1 MSGIQR
7 LPTVGTQQEFMNA
20 LEGMIVPPKSDD
32 EAASPGSTR
41 ELKSYMMEFD
51 GDLEP
56 EFATS
61 GLNCL
66 VRNTGLD
73 HIKILHA
80 DDGSGSYEFYLDK
93 SDPRFLVL
101 HTNEK
106 SNNAGRIVE
115 KMTHDVRHAFD
126 YAWLHSGML
135 KRIVGMDGNSF
146 RGFGVPHSDR
156 HLRSAEAD
164 DAGIE
169 DLKLIISGSMAKDM
183 KKIFRR
189 RPRISGACAHNM
201 VRIMRGTAS
210 SGDYVQDELHHDG
223 HFALK
228 RGKSIDDHL
237 ALVEMCREEYSR
249 TVGEVESLRI
259 GTKSADGKTLF
270 DGRPFDFAFNTEIE
284 DLELF
289 VSRMFNSAAPFNLWG
304 VKSEI
309 GAGYVGVLAIDLHA
323 GSPIDFEI
331 AGDAMRVYLDQGSC
345 GNVILR
351 LLTNLQMH
359 HDAKDACDQVD

>member
-7 LPTVGTQQEFMNA
+7 LPAVGTQQEFMNA
-20 LEGMIVPPKSDD
+20 LEGMVAPPEPGD
-32 EAASPGSTR
+32 EAASPGRVR

-51 GDLEP
+51 GVLEP

-61 GLNCL
+61 GLDCL

-73 HIKILHA
+73 HIKILRA

-106 SNNAGRIVE
+106 SDDAGRIVE
-115 KMTHDVRHAFD
+115 KMTHGTRHAFD
-126 YAWLHSGML
+126 HAWLHSGML

-146 RGFGVPHSDR
+146 RGFGASHSDR
-156 HLRSAEAD
+156 RLRSAGGG
-164 DAGIE
+164 DAGTGDPE
-169 DLKLIISGSMAKDM
+169 LIAGGSVAKDT
-183 KKIFRR
+183 KKKVRR
-189 RPRISGACAHNM
+189 HPRTGSACAHNA
-201 VRIMRGTAS
+201 VRITRGAAS
-210 SGDYVQDELHHDG
+210 SGDYVQDELHRDG

-228 RGKSIDDHL
+228 RGESIGGHL

-249 TVGEVESLRI
+249 TVGGVESLRI
-259 GTKSADGKTLF
+259 GTKFADGKALF

-284 DLELF
+284 DLEPF
-289 VSRMFNSAAPFNLWG
+289 VSEMFNSAAPFNLWG
-304 VKSEI
+304 AKSEI
-309 GAGYVGVLAIDLHA
+309 SAGYVGVLAIDLHA

-351 LLTNLQMH
+351 LLANLQMH
-359 HDAKDACDQVD
+359 HDPKDACDQVD